1 MDLITIPV
9 AIATGAVLAVLISDW
24 LGIIKD
30 KLKDPPP
37 RIVIKK
43 GSRTIDTFFLTNDQ
57 LERLQQELKEGYEG
71 SAAQSAVNN

>member
-9 AIATGAVLAVLISDW
+9 AIATGAALAALSSVLLD
-24 LGIIKD
+24 IIKD

-37 RIVIKK
+37 RVVIKK
-43 GSRTIDTFFLTNDQ
+43 GSRTIETFFLTNDQ
-57 LERLQQELKEGYEG
+57 LEKLQRELKEGYEG